1 MTHLPQPKIIYAKV
15 FSWQRKDSRN
25 ALNWWFRA
33 ERNPNKSGF
42 ARNQENLPNGKNEEH
57 SRSGP
62 HPLDPPLLTPRPS
75 KIGVR
80 GRNPSDPPEPSI
92 RDDGSGEGAVP

>member
-33 ERNPNKSGF
+33 ERNPNKSGQRY
-42 ARNQENLPNGKNEEH
+42 AEH
-57 SRSGP
+57 LFS
-62 HPLDPPLLTPRPS
+62 
-75 KIGVR
+75 V
-80 GRNPSDPPEPSI
+80 
-92 RDDGSGEGAVP
+92 